1 MMRLRLTPCFAACA
15 VLLFLAPATS
25 RGQAPATKG
34 EPAVLVV
41 LLPDEEDVQVEIAGQ
56 PTKQTG
62 PKRRFVSPPLL
73 PGKRYYYTVSARWEP
88 NNYTTITRTRKVYV
102 TPGKETELDLRKHD
116 QKVPDHIVIRYVPT
130 PPDIVDAMMKLG
142 GVGKDDVVY
151 DLGCGDG
158 RLVVTAVAK
167 FKAKRGVGID
177 LDPERIKESVETA
190 KKAGVTD
197 KVEFRQG
204 DVMKV
209 SDLEK
214 ATVVVV
220 YLADELLVQLRPI
233 LQKRLKPGA
242 RIVSHRF
249 LFGDWKP
256 DETKT
261 LMGEDGDEYKIHLW
275 KIEKK

>member
-1 MMRLRLTPCFAACA
+1 MRLWLTPRSAACA
-15 VLLFLAPATS
+15 LLLSLVAATAW
-25 RGQAPATKG
+25 GQAPATK
-34 EPAVLVV
+34 AQAATLVV
-41 LLPDEEDVQVEIAGQ
+41 LVPEDEDVALEIADK

-62 PKRRFVSPPLL
+62 ARRRFVSPPLE
-73 PGKRYYYTVSARWEP
+73 PGKRYFYTVSARWEP

-102 TPGKETELDLRKHD
+102 TPGKETVLDLRKHD
-116 QKVPDHIVIRYVPT
+116 AKLPDHIVIRYVPT
-130 PPDIVDAMMKLG
+130 PPDVVDAMMKLG
-142 GVGKDDVVY
+142 GVGKGDVVY

-167 FKAKRGVGID
+167 FNAKRGVGVD
-177 LDPERIKESVETA
+177 LDPERIKESIETA
-190 KKAGVTD
+190 KKAGVAD
-197 KVEFRQG
+197 KVEFREG

-209 SDLEK
+209 ADLEK
-214 ATVVVV
+214 ATVVTL

-233 LQKRLKPGA
+233 LQKRLRPGA

-249 LFGDWKP
+249 LMGDWKP

-261 LMGEDGDEYKIHLW
+261 FTGEDGDEYKIHLW